1 MTPASDGR
9 VEALYTAP
17 SKGKPMVSHESVSV
31 RDGGLVGDRY
41 YRGSGYY
48 SQTDGCQ
55 VTLVDDAVLSDAH
68 REFGVDISEGRHR
81 RNVVVRGI
89 DPTDLLDATFQ
100 LGGATLRGTRLRP
113 PCAYLAELVGDDE
126 VVDALRERRGGICA
140 RVVSPGEVHVGD
152 DIRVTEAN
160 PREVGRQIAARL
172 GGTDADAGDETK

>member
-9 VEALYTAP
+9 VTALFTAP
-17 SKGKPMVSHESVSV
+17 SKGRPMVAHESVSV
-31 RDGGLVGDRY
+31 REGGLDGDRY

-48 SQTDGCQ
+48 SGTDGCQ
-55 VTLVDDAVLSDAH
+55 VTLVDAAVLSDAR
-68 REFGVDISEGRHR
+68 REFGVDLSEGRHR

-89 DPTDLLDATFQ
+89 DPTNLLDATFQ

-126 VVDALRERRGGICA
+126 VGDALRERRGGICA

-152 DIRVTEAN
+152 AVRVTEAS
-160 PREVGRQIAARL
+160 PRVIGRQIAARL
-172 GGTDADAGDETK
+172 GGTDADAGDNAE